1 MSYADLLDLD
11 HPSTRATITSLHTG
25 CMRLL
30 IDTDTAADDAVALLL
45 ALRSPGVEVAALT
58 IVAGNVIVE
67 QATRNALAT
76 LAVAGRLDVPVH
88 VGARAPLLQRISF
101 ATEVHGRDGLGDSDL
116 PPVGAPSPVGALDAT
131 LALLRAHGPELT
143 WVALGP
149 LTNVA
154 TAVLADPDAC
164 RRVREL
170 VVMGGVGDGVGNVT
184 PAAEYNFWV
193 DPEAARIVLRAG
205 IPIRLVGWDL
215 SRQPDALF
223 TADDRAAL
231 AAAGPLGAFAVRVTR
246 RLWEFATGNHHRAGM
261 DLPDPIAVAGAVA
274 PALLTWTPRW
284 VDVECRG
291 ELTRGAAVVDHLA
304 ISGHAPNV
312 ELASAL
318 DGPRFKSLV
327 LERLAG

>member
-1 MSYADLLDLD
+1 
-11 HPSTRATITSLHTG
+11 
-25 CMRLL
+25 MRLL

-58 IVAGNVIVE
+58 IVAGNVPVG
-67 QATRNALAT
+67 QAARNALAT
-76 LAVAGRLDVPVH
+76 LGAAGRLDVPVH
-88 VGARAPLLQRISF
+88 VGAAVPLLQPIAF
-101 ATEVHGRDGLGDSDL
+101 ATEVHGEDGLGDSFL
-116 PPVGAPSPVGALDAT
+116 PPVGSPSPVPALDAT
-131 LALLRAHGPELT
+131 LALLRAGDPNSLT

-154 TAVLADPDAC
+154 TAILADPAAC

-170 VVMGGVGDGVGNVT
+170 VIMGGAGDGVGNVT

-215 SRQPDALF
+215 SRRPDALF
-223 TADDRAAL
+223 TAADRAAL
-231 AAAGPLGAFAVRVTR
+231 QASGPLGAFAERVTR
-246 RLWEFATGNHHRAGM
+246 RLWEFATGSHHRDGM

-274 PALLTWTPRW
+274 PSLLTWEPRA

-304 ISGHAPNV
+304 VTGQPPNV
-312 ELASAL
+312 ELATAL
-318 DGPRFKSLV
+318 DGPGFKALV